1 MPATSAPDVPVDVY
15 ERSYAIDGGQQ
26 KLYRLLGGFLMSHH
40 VMPMHASVEVWTHE
54 QRPKFLGEYSYWR
67 IAKYGWFERLRHKV
81 FKQQLR
87 PLAYSGGGITSIL
100 RYPRYFEPFEKVFA
114 GVSTVGEVETA
125 LQRLRAGKFPDNGY
139 SLLRDRNCITFSR
152 ALIREIHLPWKL
164 TDDESDRWLRRFLRR
179 LAMLLHQRAAE
190 KGSKGPVEAPPPV
203 PQSLVNE

>member
-1 MPATSAPDVPVDVY
+1 MSSA
-15 ERSYAIDGGQQ
+15 
-26 KLYRLLGGFLMSHH
+26 
-40 VMPMHASVEVWTHE
+40 
-54 QRPKFLGEYSYWR
+54 PKFLGEYSYWR

-125 LQRLRAGKFPDNGY
+125 LQRLRAGKFPDNGLQP
-139 SLLRDRNCITFSR
+139 SCAIETASRSVR